1 VQHFSENTVKKENLK
16 NKTMK
21 KTKFILLFSCF
32 LTFISQIQAQEKNEE
47 KESKFN
53 IIAYGGIGYT
63 IVKNDNEP
71 SYNLNSNSG
80 DILLN
85 YRINK
90 KIGVATGIGIAEL
103 SGNGFNSLGNF
114 YHERTT
120 LKIPLLA
127 TLDYKISEKIK
138 MIGNFGFYIQNITTD
153 EYRFLNILQK
163 DVYEGWNFGS
173 QLGLGFIFKMFDN
186 FSAGVNYSGQSDF
199 SKFKSNNNSGIN
211 DKQKLKNL
219 NSIGVVLMVDL

>member
-1 VQHFSENTVKKENLK
+1 
-16 NKTMK
+16 M
-21 KTKFILLFSCF
+21 
-32 LTFISQIQAQEKNEE
+32 
-47 KESKFN
+47 
-53 IIAYGGIGYT
+53 
-63 IVKNDNEP
+63 
-71 SYNLNSNSG
+71 NSNSG

-85 YRINK
+85 YRINQK
-90 KIGVATGIGIAEL
+90 FGVATGIGIAEL

-138 MIGNFGFYIQNITTD
+138 MIGNFGFYTQNITTD
-153 EYRFLNILQK
+153 EYRFLNVSQK

-173 QLGLGFIFKMFDN
+173 QLGLGFVFKLFDN

-199 SKFKSNNNSGIN
+199 SKFKSTNNSGIN

>member
-1 VQHFSENTVKKENLK
+1 
-16 NKTMK
+16 MK
-21 KTKFILLFSCF
+21 KIKFTLLFICF
-32 LTFISQIQAQEKNEE
+32 LTFINQIQAQEKKEE
-47 KESKFN
+47 KVSKFN
-53 IIAYGGIGYT
+53 IIAYGGIGYA

-71 SYNLNSNSG
+71 NYNLNSNSG

-85 YRINK
+85 YRINQK
-90 KIGVATGIGIAEL
+90 FGVATGIGIAEL

-138 MIGNFGFYIQNITTD
+138 MIGNFGFYTQNIITD
-153 EYRFLNILQK
+153 EYRFLNISQK
-163 DVYEGWNFGS
+163 DVYEGWNLGS
-173 QLGLGFIFKMFDN
+173 QLSLGFVFKLFDN

-199 SKFKSNNNSGIN
+199 SKFKSTNNSGIN

>member
-1 VQHFSENTVKKENLK
+1 
-16 NKTMK
+16 M
-21 KTKFILLFSCF
+21 
-32 LTFISQIQAQEKNEE
+32 
-47 KESKFN
+47 
-53 IIAYGGIGYT
+53 
-63 IVKNDNEP
+63 
-71 SYNLNSNSG
+71 NSNSG

-85 YRINK
+85 YRINQK
-90 KIGVATGIGIAEL
+90 FGVATGIGIAEL

-138 MIGNFGFYIQNITTD
+138 MIGNFGFYTQNIITD
-153 EYRFLNILQK
+153 EYRFLNISQK
-163 DVYEGWNFGS
+163 DVYEGWNLGS
-173 QLGLGFIFKMFDN
+173 QLSLGFVFKMFDN

-219 NSIGVVLMVDL
+219 NSIGVVLMIDL

>member
-1 VQHFSENTVKKENLK
+1 
-16 NKTMK
+16 MK
-21 KTKFILLFSCF
+21 KIKFTLLFICF
-32 LTFISQIQAQEKNEE
+32 LTFINQIQAQEKKEE
-47 KESKFN
+47 KVSKFN
-53 IIAYGGIGYT
+53 IIAYGGIGYA

-71 SYNLNSNSG
+71 NYNLNSNSG

-85 YRINK
+85 YRINQK
-90 KIGVATGIGIAEL
+90 FGVATGIGIAEL

-120 LKIPLLA
+120 LKVPLLA

-138 MIGNFGFYIQNITTD
+138 MIGNFGFYTQNITTD
-153 EYRFLNILQK
+153 EYRFLNVSQK

-173 QLGLGFIFKMFDN
+173 QLGLGFVFKLFDN

-199 SKFKSNNNSGIN
+199 SKFKSTNNSGIN

>member
-1 VQHFSENTVKKENLK
+1 MPDVQYFFHHIKQL
-16 NKTMK
+16 
-21 KTKFILLFSCF
+21 
-32 LTFISQIQAQEKNEE
+32 QAQEKNEE

-53 IIAYGGIGYT
+53 IIAYGGIGYA
-63 IVKNDNEP
+63 IIKNDNEP

-85 YRINK
+85 YRINQK
-90 KIGVATGIGIAEL
+90 FGVATGIGITEL

-120 LKIPLLA
+120 IKIPLLA

-138 MIGNFGFYIQNITTD
+138 MIGNFGFYTQNIITD
-153 EYRFLNILQK
+153 EYRFLNISQK
-163 DVYEGWNFGS
+163 DVYEGWNLGS
-173 QLGLGFIFKMFDN
+173 QLSLGFVFKMFDN

-219 NSIGVVLMVDL
+219 NSIGVVLMIDL

>member
-1 VQHFSENTVKKENLK
+1 
-16 NKTMK
+16 MK
-21 KTKFILLFSCF
+21 KTKFTLLFICF

-47 KESKFN
+47 NESKFT
-53 IIAYGGIGYT
+53 IIAYGGIGYA

-85 YRINK
+85 YRINQK
-90 KIGVATGIGIAEL
+90 FGVATGIGIAEL

-138 MIGNFGFYIQNITTD
+138 MIGNFGFYTQNMTTD
-153 EYRFLNILQK
+153 EYRFMNISQK

-173 QLGLGFIFKMFDN
+173 QLGLGFVFKMFDN
-186 FSAGVNYSGQSDF
+186 FSTGINYSGQSDF
-199 SKFKSNNNSGIN
+199 SKFKSNRAKIHRFYAF
-211 DKQKLKNL
+211 
-219 NSIGVVLMVDL
+219 I

>member
-1 VQHFSENTVKKENLK
+1 
-16 NKTMK
+16 MK
-21 KTKFILLFSCF
+21 KTKFTLLFICF
-32 LTFISQIQAQEKNEE
+32 LTFVSQIQAQEKNEE

-53 IIAYGGIGYT
+53 IIAYGGIGYV
-63 IVKNDNEP
+63 IVKNDDAP
-71 SYNLNSNSG
+71 SYNLNTNSG

-85 YRINK
+85 YRINQK
-90 KIGVATGIGIAEL
+90 YGVATGIGITEL

-120 LKIPLLA
+120 LKIPLLV

-138 MIGNFGFYIQNITTD
+138 MIGNFGFYTQNIITD
-153 EYRFLNILQK
+153 EYRFLNISQK

-173 QLGLGFIFKMFDN
+173 QLGLGFVFKMFDN

-199 SKFKSNNNSGIN
+199 NFSKFNSNNNSGIN
-211 DKQKLKNL
+211 NKQNLKNM
-219 NSIGVVLMVDL
+219 NSIGVVLMIDL

>member
-1 VQHFSENTVKKENLK
+1 
-16 NKTMK
+16 MK
-21 KTKFILLFSCF
+21 KIKFTLLFICF
-32 LTFISQIQAQEKNEE
+32 LAFINQIQAQEKKEE
-47 KESKFN
+47 KVSKFN
-53 IIAYGGIGYT
+53 IIAYGGIGYA

-71 SYNLNSNSG
+71 NYNLNSNSG

-85 YRINK
+85 YRINQK
-90 KIGVATGIGIAEL
+90 FGVATGIGIAEL

-138 MIGNFGFYIQNITTD
+138 MIGNFGFYTQNITTD
-153 EYRFLNILQK
+153 EYRFLNVSQK

-173 QLGLGFIFKMFDN
+173 QLGLGFVFKLFDN

-199 SKFKSNNNSGIN
+199 SKFKSTNNSGIN

>member
-1 VQHFSENTVKKENLK
+1 
-16 NKTMK
+16 MK
-21 KTKFILLFSCF
+21 KIKFTLLFICF
-32 LTFISQIQAQEKNEE
+32 LTFINQIQAQEKKEE
-47 KESKFN
+47 KVSKFN
-53 IIAYGGIGYT
+53 IIAYGGIGYA

-71 SYNLNSNSG
+71 NYNLNSNSG

-85 YRINK
+85 YRINQK
-90 KIGVATGIGIAEL
+90 FGVATGIGIAEL

-138 MIGNFGFYIQNITTD
+138 MIGNFGFYTQNITTD
-153 EYRFLNILQK
+153 EYRFLNVSQK

-173 QLGLGFIFKMFDN
+173 QLGLGFVFKLFDN

-199 SKFKSNNNSGIN
+199 SKFKSTNNSGIN

>member
-1 VQHFSENTVKKENLK
+1 
-16 NKTMK
+16 MK
-21 KTKFILLFSCF
+21 KIKFTLLFICF
-32 LTFISQIQAQEKNEE
+32 LSFINQIQAQEKKEE
-47 KESKFN
+47 KVSKFN
-53 IIAYGGIGYT
+53 IIAYGGIGYA
-63 IVKNDNEP
+63 IVKNNNEP
-71 SYNLNSNSG
+71 NYNLNSNSG

-85 YRINK
+85 YRINQK
-90 KIGVATGIGIAEL
+90 FGVATGIGIAEL

-138 MIGNFGFYIQNITTD
+138 MIGNFGFYTQNITTD
-153 EYRFLNILQK
+153 EYRFLNVSQK

-173 QLGLGFIFKMFDN
+173 QLGLGFVFKLFDN

-199 SKFKSNNNSGIN
+199 SKFKSTNNSGIN

>member
-1 VQHFSENTVKKENLK
+1 
-16 NKTMK
+16 MK
-21 KTKFILLFSCF
+21 KIKFTLLFICF
-32 LTFISQIQAQEKNEE
+32 LTFINQIQAQEKKEE
-47 KESKFN
+47 KVSKFN
-53 IIAYGGIGYT
+53 IIAYGGIGYA

-71 SYNLNSNSG
+71 NYNLNSNSG

-85 YRINK
+85 YRINQK
-90 KIGVATGIGIAEL
+90 FGVATGIGISEL

-138 MIGNFGFYIQNITTD
+138 MIGNFGFYTQNITTD
-153 EYRFLNILQK
+153 EYRFLNVSQK

-173 QLGLGFIFKMFDN
+173 QLGLGFVFKLFDN

-199 SKFKSNNNSGIN
+199 SKFKSTNNSGIN

>member
-1 VQHFSENTVKKENLK
+1 
-16 NKTMK
+16 MK
-21 KTKFILLFSCF
+21 KIKFTLLFICF
-32 LTFISQIQAQEKNEE
+32 LTFINQIQAQEKKEE
-47 KESKFN
+47 KVSKFN
-53 IIAYGGIGYT
+53 IIAYGGIGYA

-71 SYNLNSNSG
+71 NYNLNSNSG

-85 YRINK
+85 YKINQK
-90 KIGVATGIGIAEL
+90 FGVATGIGIAEL

-138 MIGNFGFYIQNITTD
+138 MIGNFGFYTQNITTD
-153 EYRFLNILQK
+153 EYRFLNVSQK

-173 QLGLGFIFKMFDN
+173 QLGLGFVFKLFDN

-199 SKFKSNNNSGIN
+199 SKFKSTNNSGIN

>member
-1 VQHFSENTVKKENLK
+1 
-16 NKTMK
+16 MK
-21 KTKFILLFSCF
+21 KIKFTLLFICF
-32 LTFISQIQAQEKNEE
+32 LSFINQIQAQEKKEE
-47 KESKFN
+47 KVSKFN
-53 IIAYGGIGYT
+53 IIAYGGIGYA

-71 SYNLNSNSG
+71 NYNLNSNSG

-85 YRINK
+85 YRINQK
-90 KIGVATGIGIAEL
+90 FGVATGIGIAEL

-138 MIGNFGFYIQNITTD
+138 MIGNFGFYTQNITTD
-153 EYRFLNILQK
+153 EYRFLNVSQK

-173 QLGLGFIFKMFDN
+173 QLGLGFVFKLFDN

-199 SKFKSNNNSGIN
+199 SKFKSTNNSGIN

-219 NSIGVVLMVDL
+219 NSIGVVLMIDL

>member
-1 VQHFSENTVKKENLK
+1 
-16 NKTMK
+16 MK
-21 KTKFILLFSCF
+21 KIKFTLLFICF
-32 LTFISQIQAQEKNEE
+32 LTFINQIQAQEKKEE
-47 KESKFN
+47 KVSKFN
-53 IIAYGGIGYT
+53 IIAYGGIGYA
-63 IVKNDNEP
+63 IVKNNNEP
-71 SYNLNSNSG
+71 NYNLNSNSG

-85 YRINK
+85 YRINQK
-90 KIGVATGIGIAEL
+90 FGVATGIGIAEL

-138 MIGNFGFYIQNITTD
+138 MIGNFGFYTQNITTD
-153 EYRFLNILQK
+153 EYRFLNVSQK

-173 QLGLGFIFKMFDN
+173 QLGLGFVFKLFVIL
-186 FSAGVNYSGQSDF
+186 SAGVNYSGQSDF
-199 SKFKSNNNSGIN
+199 SKFKSTNNSGIN

-219 NSIGVVLMVDL
+219 NSIGVVLIVDL

>member
-1 VQHFSENTVKKENLK
+1 
-16 NKTMK
+16 MK
-21 KTKFILLFSCF
+21 KIKFTLLFICF
-32 LTFISQIQAQEKNEE
+32 LTFINQIQAQEKKEE
-47 KESKFN
+47 KVSKFN
-53 IIAYGGIGYT
+53 IIAYGGIGYA
-63 IVKNDNEP
+63 IVKNNNEP
-71 SYNLNSNSG
+71 NYNLNSNSG

-85 YRINK
+85 YRINQNF
-90 KIGVATGIGIAEL
+90 GVATGIGIAEL

-138 MIGNFGFYIQNITTD
+138 MIGNFGFYTQNITTD
-153 EYRFLNILQK
+153 EYRFLNVSQK

-173 QLGLGFIFKMFDN
+173 QLGLGFVFKLFDN

-199 SKFKSNNNSGIN
+199 SKFKSTNNSGIN

>member
-1 VQHFSENTVKKENLK
+1 MQHFRENTVIKENLK

-21 KTKFILLFSCF
+21 KTKFTLLIICF

-53 IIAYGGIGYT
+53 IIAYGGIGYA
-63 IVKNDNEP
+63 IVKNNNEP

-85 YRINK
+85 YRINQK
-90 KIGVATGIGIAEL
+90 FGVATGIGIAEL

-120 LKIPLLA
+120 LRIPLLA

-138 MIGNFGFYIQNITTD
+138 MIGNFGFYTQNISTD
-153 EYRFLNILQK
+153 EYRFLNISQK

-173 QLGLGFIFKMFDN
+173 QLGLGFVFKMFDN

-219 NSIGVVLMVDL
+219 NSIGVVLMIDL

>member
-1 VQHFSENTVKKENLK
+1 
-16 NKTMK
+16 MK
-21 KTKFILLFSCF
+21 KIKFTLLFICF
-32 LTFISQIQAQEKNEE
+32 LSFINQIQAQEKKEE
-47 KESKFN
+47 KVSKFN
-53 IIAYGGIGYT
+53 IIAYGGIGYA

-71 SYNLNSNSG
+71 NYNLNSNSG

-85 YRINK
+85 YRINQK
-90 KIGVATGIGIAEL
+90 FGVATGIGIAEL

-138 MIGNFGFYIQNITTD
+138 MIGNFGFYTQNITTD
-153 EYRFLNILQK
+153 EYRFLNVSQK

-173 QLGLGFIFKMFDN
+173 QLGLGFVFKLFDN

-199 SKFKSNNNSGIN
+199 SKFKSTNNSGIN

>member
-1 VQHFSENTVKKENLK
+1 
-16 NKTMK
+16 MK
-21 KTKFILLFSCF
+21 KIKFTLLFICF
-32 LTFISQIQAQEKNEE
+32 LTFINQIQAQEKKEE
-47 KESKFN
+47 KVSKFN
-53 IIAYGGIGYT
+53 IIAYGGIGYA

-71 SYNLNSNSG
+71 NYNLNSNSG

-85 YRINK
+85 YRINQK
-90 KIGVATGIGIAEL
+90 FGVATGIGIAEL

-138 MIGNFGFYIQNITTD
+138 MIGNFGFYTQNITTD
-153 EYRFLNILQK
+153 EYRFLNVQQK

-173 QLGLGFIFKMFDN
+173 QLGLGFVFKLFDN

-199 SKFKSNNNSGIN
+199 SKFKSTNNSGIN

>member
-173 QLGLGFIFKMFDN
+173 QLGLGFVFKMFDN

>member
-1 VQHFSENTVKKENLK
+1 
-16 NKTMK
+16 MK
-21 KTKFILLFSCF
+21 KIKFTLLFICF
-32 LTFISQIQAQEKNEE
+32 LTFINQIQAQEKKEE
-47 KESKFN
+47 KVSKFN
-53 IIAYGGIGYT
+53 IIAYGGIGYA

-71 SYNLNSNSG
+71 NYNLNSNSG

-85 YRINK
+85 YRINQK
-90 KIGVATGIGIAEL
+90 FGVATGIGIAEL

-138 MIGNFGFYIQNITTD
+138 MIGNFGFYTQNITTD
-153 EYRFLNILQK
+153 EYRFLNVSQK

-173 QLGLGFIFKMFDN
+173 QLGLGFVFKLFDN

-199 SKFKSNNNSGIN
+199 SKFKSTNNSGIN

-219 NSIGVVLMVDL
+219 NSIGVVLMIDL

>member
-1 VQHFSENTVKKENLK
+1 
-16 NKTMK
+16 MK
-21 KTKFILLFSCF
+21 KIKFTLLFICF
-32 LTFISQIQAQEKNEE
+32 LTFINQIQAQEKKEE
-47 KESKFN
+47 KVSKFN
-53 IIAYGGIGYT
+53 IIAYGGIGYA

-71 SYNLNSNSG
+71 NYNLNSNSG

-85 YRINK
+85 YRINQK
-90 KIGVATGIGIAEL
+90 FGVATGIGIAEL

-138 MIGNFGFYIQNITTD
+138 MIGNFGFYTQNITTD
-153 EYRFLNILQK
+153 EYRFLNVSQK

-173 QLGLGFIFKMFDN
+173 QLGLGFVFKLFDN

-199 SKFKSNNNSGIN
+199 SKFKSTNNSGIN

-219 NSIGVVLMVDL
+219 NSLGVVLMVDL